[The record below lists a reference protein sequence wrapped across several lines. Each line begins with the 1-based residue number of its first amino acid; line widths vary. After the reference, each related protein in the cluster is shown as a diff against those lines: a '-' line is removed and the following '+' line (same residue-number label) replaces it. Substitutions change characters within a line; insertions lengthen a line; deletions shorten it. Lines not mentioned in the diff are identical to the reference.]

1 LLTRID
7 SNKAQRINKLSP
19 LTCQKLALLSPSVQ
33 LFRPLNR
40 CWLFFLLLGRFSVSF
55 VAHFVPAASFLTVS
69 SLPTLSSL
77 PLSARPSIACRPFA
91 FPSLFSPT
99 LPSAIRSQRPLPRFA
114 SLFHPRPYS
123 PPCPLQ
129 SWLLCFPPALLPCL
143 SSLLLLLLPL
153 SSSAGTSLRNRW
165 CSWRL
170 QRLFGSCE
178 SATYA
183 ASSLRNKQ

>member
-1 LLTRID
+1 MPE
-7 SNKAQRINKLSP
+7 A
-19 LTCQKLALLSPSVQ
+19 
-33 LFRPLNR
+33 RPLVSVSST
-40 CWLFFLLLGRFSVSF
+40 LSAVESLLALLLGRFSVSF

-143 SSLLLLLLPL
+143 GSLLLLLLPL

-183 ASSLRNKQ
+183 ASSLKNKQ